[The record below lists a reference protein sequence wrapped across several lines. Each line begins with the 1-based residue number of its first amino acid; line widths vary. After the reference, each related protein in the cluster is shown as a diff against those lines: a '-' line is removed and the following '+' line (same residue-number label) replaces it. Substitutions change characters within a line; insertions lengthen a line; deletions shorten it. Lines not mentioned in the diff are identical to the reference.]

1 MTKTEKII
9 SDVEN
14 AWGFVEI
21 WPTCVMIE
29 TLKACIE
36 IIRKENKNGK

>member
-21 WPTCVMIE
+21 WPTRVMIE

-36 IIRKENKNGK
+36 IIRKEN